1 VAYAGG
7 KLKNKNRFQG
17 RMQLGENLEEERL
30 LCERIINKAKVLTEK
45 RHTMRIVLLPN
56 VRISLTSFYL
66 TGKVLI

>member
-1 VAYAGG
+1 
-7 KLKNKNRFQG
+7 
-17 RMQLGENLEEERL
+17 MQRGDNHEEERLL
-30 LCERIINKAKVLTEK
+30 LCERIIRKAKELTEK